1 MKNKKYIYTNK
12 KHSQKAIMSVILGII
27 SLGSMILVLYLTSR
41 AGGEATNGYGMTGLL
56 ATIFSFVGL
65 ILGVLTVSENVYY
78 RFFPILGVILNVLC
92 LVCISMILYLGNT
105 L

>member
-12 KHSQKAIMSVILGII
+12 KHSQKAIMSTILGII

-41 AGGEATNGYGMTGLL
+41 SGGEATNGYGMTGLL
-56 ATIFSFVGL
+56 ATLFSFVGL
-65 ILGVLTVSENVYY
+65 ILGILTVRENIYY
-78 RFFPILGVILNVLC
+78 RIFPILGVILNVLC
-92 LVCISMILYLGNT
+92 LVCVSMILYLGNI

>member
-27 SLGSMILVLYLTSR
+27 SLGSVILVLYLTSR

-56 ATIFSFVGL
+56 ATLFSFVGL
-65 ILGVLTVSENVYY
+65 ILGVLTVRENVYY

>member
-27 SLGSMILVLYLTSR
+27 SLGSVLLVVYLTSR
-41 AGGEATNGYGMTGLL
+41 AGGEALNGYGVTGLL
-56 ATIFSFVGL
+56 ATLFSFVGL
-65 ILGVLTVSENVYY
+65 ILGILTVRENIYY
-78 RFFPILGVILNVLC
+78 RIFPILGVVLNVLC
-92 LVCISMILYLGNT
+92 LVCISMILYLGNI

>member
-27 SLGSMILVLYLTSR
+27 SLGSVFLVVYLTSR
-41 AGGEATNGYGMTGLL
+41 AGGEAANGYGVTGLL
-56 ATIFSFVGL
+56 ATLFSFVGL
-65 ILGVLTVSENVYY
+65 ILGVLTVRENIYY
-78 RFFPILGVILNVLC
+78 RFFPVLGVVLNVLC
-92 LVCISMILYLGNT
+92 LVCISIILYLGNI